1 MQAFDHLLKSYDI
14 GDELDEIASADPA
27 AYLRRCFAEAL
38 AASRLSERR
47 LQQVVVCALVV
58 DAVVHERDYEG
69 LEPELVADWRMHY
82 GQVFAQFKP
91 AAIQA
96 LQRGKGPDSPLN
108 EADAS
113 AELTELERRLA
124 AD

>member
-14 GDELDEIASADPA
+14 GDELDEIASADPP
-27 AYLRRCFAEAL
+27 AYLRRSFAEAL
-38 AASRLSERR
+38 AAPQLSRRR

-69 LEPELVADWRMHY
+69 LEPELIADWRMHY
-82 GQVFAQFKP
+82 GRVFAQFKP

-96 LQRGKGPDSPLN
+96 LQRGQRPDSPLTD
-108 EADAS
+108 ADAV
-113 AELTELERRLA
+113 AELAELERRLGE
-124 AD
+124 D

>member
-1 MQAFDHLLKSYDI
+1 MQVFEHLLKSYDI

-38 AASRLSERR
+38 AAPRLSERR

-58 DAVVHERDYEG
+58 DAVVHDRDYEG
-69 LEPELVADWRMHY
+69 LEPELIADWRMHY
-82 GQVFAQFKP
+82 GQVLAQFKP
-91 AAIQA
+91 AAIRA
-96 LQRGKGPDSPLN
+96 LQRGQGPDSPLTGT
-108 EADAS
+108 DAT
-113 AELTELERRLA
+113 AELAELERRLA